1 MLKKLSLLLPLLPK
15 LGYWNVAY
23 MLWYRTSLKL
33 GMRKAK
39 FSSGNPVKGN
49 FYKSTSLASNYPEVW
64 KPEVRAK
71 AEALMQGQIDYFHHH
86 SFEVG
91 NPPNWF
97 TNPFEDSVLN
107 NPDKHWTELSDFEL
121 NTGDIKI
128 LWEPSRFD
136 WLTDLARAYKVFGD
150 EKYLI
155 RLNAWL
161 QDWSQKN
168 PKNCGPNWKCG
179 QETAIRVMKL
189 VTASQI
195 LDQDFEASQ
204 PLQQLIFEYLERIS
218 GNINYAI
225 AQDNNH
231 GTSEAAGLYIGST
244 FLLKQKEL
252 HVSSK
257 KLNSYKKRGRKLL
270 VSRILKLIAAEGTF
284 AQQSVTYHRVVVDTL
299 SWVVYAMQ
307 RYKEPKFST
316 QVNDRLLKL
325 GEWQIIMTAN
335 KQGNPPNLGS
345 NDGAMFENL
354 HQCGYRD
361 FRPSTQLFF
370 GVFLNKR
377 VYYNQDHD
385 GFDEALWWRYHTSY
399 LNFPLY
405 KSDQPKFGVLD
416 KQFLYIKEEQLGLYM
431 RLPQDQ
437 FRPSSSDAFH
447 IDLWIDGDNVLC
459 DSGTYSYNSG
469 SETDRFKSVAA
480 HNTVQF
486 DHHEQMP
493 KISRFLYGSWLKSSI
508 LKPLEKKSGI
518 YSFTASYKD
527 YKKNKHHRSF
537 QLDIN
542 LGQLTV
548 TDTFDKPIET
558 EATVFWH
565 MPINGELN
573 LKATDQ
579 NSGSLRPK
587 ISSTEAS
594 LYYLEKHPV
603 QNLQFSTLSN
613 QITTQISFKT

>member
-1 MLKKLSLLLPLLPK
+1 MLKKLNLLLPLLPK

-23 MLWYRTSLKL
+23 MLWYRVSLKL
-33 GMRKAK
+33 GWRKAK
-39 FSSGNPVKGN
+39 FSSGNAVRGI
-49 FYKSTSLASNYPEVW
+49 FYEKATLASNYPEEW
-64 KPEVRAK
+64 KPQLRAR
-71 AEALMQGQIDYFHHH
+71 AEAVMQGQLDYFHHH

-97 TNPFEDSVLN
+97 TNPFEGSKLN
-107 NPDKHWTELSDFEL
+107 NPYKHWTELSDFEL

-150 EKYLI
+150 EKYLMT
-155 RLNAWL
+155 LNAWL
-161 QDWSQKN
+161 QDWSEKN

-179 QETAIRVMKL
+179 QETSIRVMKL
-189 VTASQI
+189 MTASQI
-195 LDQDFEASQ
+195 LDQDLEASQ
-204 PLQQLIFEYLERIS
+204 SLQELIFEYLERIS

-231 GTSEAAGLYIGST
+231 GTSEAAGLYIGTT

-252 HVSSK
+252 QVSLK
-257 KLNSYKKRGRKLL
+257 KLNYFKKRGRKLL
-270 VSRILKLIAAEGTF
+270 VNRILKLIAAEGTF

-307 RYKEPKFST
+307 IYKEPKFSN
-316 QVNDRLLKL
+316 QVNERLLRL
-325 GEWQIIMTAN
+325 GEWQITMTAN
-335 KQGNPPNLGS
+335 EEGNTPNLGS

-354 HQCGYRD
+354 HQYDYRD

-370 GVFLNKR
+370 GVLLNKR
-377 VYYNQDHD
+377 VYNNQHRD
-385 GFDEALWWRYHTSY
+385 GFDEALWWRYPSSY

-405 KSDQPKFGVLD
+405 KSDQLKFGILD
-416 KQFLYIKEEQLGLYM
+416 KQFLYVKEEQLSLYM

-447 IDLWIDGDNVLC
+447 MDLWVNGKNVLC

-469 SETDRFKSVAA
+469 SETDRFKSVTA

-493 KISRFLYGSWLKSSI
+493 KISRFLYSSWLKASI
-508 LKPLEKKSGI
+508 QKHLEKKSGI
-518 YSFTASYKD
+518 YSFSASYKD
-527 YKKNKHHRSF
+527 YSQNKHTRSF
-537 QLDIN
+537 ELDTN
-542 LGQLTV
+542 LSQLTV
-548 TDTFDKPIET
+548 TDTFEKSKET

-565 MPINGELN
+565 RPVKGELD

-579 NSGSLRPK
+579 NSISLRPK

-594 LYYLEKHPV
+594 LYYLEKHPI
-603 QNLQFSTLSN
+603 QSIQFSTLSN
-613 QITTQISFKT
+613 QITTQISF

>member
-23 MLWYRTSLKL
+23 MLWYRTSSKL
-33 GMRKAK
+33 GLRKAK
-39 FSSGNPVKGN
+39 FPLGNPVKGI
-49 FYKSTSLASNYPEVW
+49 FYKSISLASNYPKEW
-64 KPEVRAK
+64 KPQLKERAD
-71 AEALMQGQIDYFHHH
+71 AIMQGQLDYFHHH
-86 SFEVG
+86 GFEVG

-97 TNPFEDSVLN
+97 TNPFEASKLN
-107 NPDKHWTELSDFEL
+107 NPYKHWTELSDFDL

-150 EKYLI
+150 EKYLMT
-155 RLNAWL
+155 LNVWL

-204 PLQQLIFEYLERIS
+204 PLQQLIFEHLERIS

-231 GTSEAAGLYIGST
+231 GTSETAGLYIGAT

-252 HVSSK
+252 QVSLK
-257 KLNSYKKRGRKLL
+257 KLSSYKKRGRKLL
-270 VSRILKLIAAEGTF
+270 INRVLKLIARQGTF
-284 AQQSVTYHRVVVDTL
+284 AQQSVTYHRVVVDTF

-307 RYKEPKFST
+307 RYNEPKFSNR
-316 QVNDRLLKL
+316 VNERLLKL
-325 GEWQIIMTAN
+325 GQWQITMTAN
-335 KQGNPPNLGS
+335 EEGNTPNLGS

-354 HQCGYRD
+354 HQCDYRD

-370 GVFLNKR
+370 GVLLNKR
-377 VYYNQDHD
+377 VYNNQHRD
-385 GFDEALWWRYHTSY
+385 GFDEALWWRYPSSY

-405 KSDQPKFGVLD
+405 KSDQLKFGILD
-416 KQFLYIKEEQLGLYM
+416 KQFLYVKEEQLSLYM

-447 IDLWIDGDNVLC
+447 MDLWVNGKNVLC

-469 SETDRFKSVAA
+469 SETDRFKSVTA

-486 DHHEQMP
+486 GHHEQMP
-493 KISRFLYGSWLKSSI
+493 KISRFLYGGWLKASI
-508 LKPLEKKSGI
+508 QKPLEKKSSI
-518 YSFTASYKD
+518 YSFSASYKD
-527 YKKNKHHRSF
+527 HNQNKHIRSF
-537 QLDIN
+537 ELDTN
-542 LGQLTV
+542 LSQLTV
-548 TDTFDKPIET
+548 KDTFEKSKET

-565 MPINGELN
+565 IPVSEGLN
-573 LKATDQ
+573 LKAVDQ
-579 NSGSLRPK
+579 NLEILTPT
-587 ISSTEAS
+587 ISKSEAS
-594 LYYLEKHPV
+594 LYYLEKHPI
-603 QNLQFSTLSN
+603 QNLQFSSTTN
-613 QITTQISFKT
+613 RITTQISF